1 MGRLARLLGGSCSVG
16 VGLAE
21 TAAARRADV
30 RAKDFMVGYSAFLS
44 SSLTDSRRCSV
55 FRQLSLFLLCCYSG
69 SKQEAAREWQSERSE
84 SMCQL
89 EEEKE

>member
-30 RAKDFMVGYSAFLS
+30 RAKDFMVGYSAFVS
-44 SSLTDSRRCSV
+44 SSLIDSRCCSV
-55 FRQLSLFLLCCYSG
+55 LRQPALFYSAATVVVNKRQQG
-69 SKQEAAREWQSERSE
+69 SGRASEVNQ
-84 SMCQL
+84 CVN
-89 EEEKE
+89 